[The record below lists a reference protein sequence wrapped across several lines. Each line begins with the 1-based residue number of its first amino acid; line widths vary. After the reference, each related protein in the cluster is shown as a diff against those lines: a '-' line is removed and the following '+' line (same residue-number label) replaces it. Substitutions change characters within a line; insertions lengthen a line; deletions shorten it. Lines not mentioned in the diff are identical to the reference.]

1 MYKIIVDRSHAL
13 VKIEMEGMLS
23 VAEADALVGDLIRQI
38 TEARLASYGLII
50 DVSRCPVQAQGTFV
64 VTHKP
69 CSSSRSVPPI
79 VQVPRDG
86 RSARNLETRN
96 SRRHENRHSASSA
109 QPRMESSPK
118 ASIAYHSMH
127 YCRVQSTIHRR

>member
-50 DVSRCPVQAQGTFV
+50 DVSRCPVQAQDMIATMGAHLAGMKNARALAV
-64 VTHKP
+64 VTGTMLVRLQVRRIFDQP
-69 CSSSRSVPPI
+69 FTRFTATYDEARRWVLLGIEPGASVPGKGAEP
-79 VQVPRDG
+79 V
-86 RSARNLETRN
+86 A
-96 SRRHENRHSASSA
+96 
-109 QPRMESSPK
+109 
-118 ASIAYHSMH
+118 
-127 YCRVQSTIHRR
+127 